1 MLHRHERVEIL
12 CHNAHV
18 HEDAE
23 RGFGRRRR
31 IDVWWGGLQANGGL
45 MMLLAY
51 LLQTSREW
59 QGTEMHVK
67 LVVGSEAAAEGARR
81 NLEGVLGRMRIT
93 AETHVMI
100 DAGRSFPEVLRE
112 SSRDADLVLL
122 GVAEPGEDFSEYY
135 GRLHLLAEG
144 LPTVA
149 FVLAAQD
156 LDFSAVLL

>member
-1 MLHRHERVEIL
+1 MHVLRDMAELRKSVLFLRV
-12 CHNAHV
+12 
-18 HEDAE
+18 DSE
-23 RGFGRRRR
+23 RGFGAGDV

-51 LLQTSREW
+51 LLQTSGEW
-59 QGTEMHVK
+59 QGAEMHVK

-112 SSRDADLVLL
+112 SSRDASTTTTNDN
-122 GVAEPGEDFSEYY
+122 
-135 GRLHLLAEG
+135 
-144 LPTVA
+144 
-149 FVLAAQD
+149 AATRNI
-156 LDFSAVLL
+156 SPR